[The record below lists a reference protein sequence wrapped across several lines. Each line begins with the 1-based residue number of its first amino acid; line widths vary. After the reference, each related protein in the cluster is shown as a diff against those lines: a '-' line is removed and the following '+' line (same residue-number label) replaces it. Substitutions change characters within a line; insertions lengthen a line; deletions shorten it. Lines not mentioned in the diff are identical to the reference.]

1 MKVAIQLFGH
11 LRTYDKCYQ
20 RLFECLGKLY
30 DCDIFIHTWDT
41 VDHNTQ
47 TWHNHKVKKNL
58 SKDEIKQQL
67 IECYAPKRFKI
78 DHQNV
83 KDEGVVIAQD
93 KAISIFG
100 IKSMLYSMREA
111 NGLREEYE
119 KKNGTRYDYVV
130 MLRPDVELWFPLRLE
145 EFIQNTLPKD
155 LENSFYF
162 GGFFKYKNLLNDW
175 RAIGGSDVLF
185 FAPGNVM
192 SKIFSNFNDL
202 VDTCIIQEYSV
213 YGPEYSFIHAIQNMG
228 ITLQFINY
236 LWDEKYTVL
245 RGSEPQFKKTTVV
258 KVKQKKPKVKKWY
271 QKIFRIHLRTY
282 KLELQFLIML
292 PFNILE
298 WDINFSHFCSIYI
311 SIGKRYK
318 GSI

>member
-30 DCDIFIHTWDT
+30 DCDVFIHTWDT
-41 VDHNTQ
+41 LDHNTQ
-47 TWHNHKVKKNL
+47 TWHSHKVKKTL
-58 SKDEIKQQL
+58 SKDEIQQQL
-67 IECYAPKRFKI
+67 IECYNPKDFKI
-78 DHQNV
+78 EHQNV

-100 IKSMLYSMREA
+100 IKSMLYSMKESNR
-111 NGLREEYE
+111 LREEYE
-119 KKNGTRYDYVV
+119 KKTGIRYDFVV
-130 MLRPDVELWFPLRLE
+130 MLRPDVELWFPFRLE
-145 EFIQNTLPKD
+145 EFIQGTMAKD
-155 LENSFYF
+155 LTNSFYF

-185 FAPGNVM
+185 FASSNVI
-192 SKIFSNFNDL
+192 SKIFSKFKL
-202 VDTCIIQEYSV
+202 LEDTCINQEYSV
-213 YGPEYSFIHAIQNMG
+213 YGPEYSFLYAIQRMG

-236 LWDEKYTVL
+236 LWGEKYTIL
-245 RGSEPQFKKTTVV
+245 RGSEPQFEKVGEKVEKKI
-258 KVKQKKPKVKKWY
+258 KVKKWY

-298 WDINFSHFCSIYI
+298 WDLNLGNFYSVYI

-318 GSI
+318 RSV